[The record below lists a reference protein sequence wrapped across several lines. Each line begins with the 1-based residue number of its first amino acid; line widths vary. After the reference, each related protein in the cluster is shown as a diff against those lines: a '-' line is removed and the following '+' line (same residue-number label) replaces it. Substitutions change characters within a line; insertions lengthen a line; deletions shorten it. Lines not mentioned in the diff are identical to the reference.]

1 MYKIFNELSL
11 LSVVEFCSVEAQPI
25 NMHMFQDDGILWSTQ
40 GRLLLGRLPL
50 GIFDVSLTRRSVSV
64 DAKRTSITKRF
75 TLFKSLRPF
84 CNDLSV
90 SLCGLPE
97 MKSRNAYV
105 H

>member
-11 LSVVEFCSVEAQPI
+11 LSVVEFCNVAAQPK

-64 DAKRTSITKRF
+64 DAKKNFDYKTFYTFQKFETILQRSERKFVR
-75 TLFKSLRPF
+75 S
-84 CNDLSV
+84 S
-90 SLCGLPE
+90 
-97 MKSRNAYV
+97 
-105 H
+105 